1 MSVLNNL
8 IVSSLPIIPKP
19 IVGFVAGRYIAGTE
33 FQDASRVT
41 KNLNAQRIMAT
52 MDLLGEDVLDRSEAV
67 SAKDAYKDILRSIDR
82 ERLDSNLSLKLTQIG
97 LKLDKSF
104 CEQNL
109 REILLVAKEKKNFIR
124 IDMEDHTCT
133 DATLDLYRSV
143 RRDFDN
149 VGVAIQ
155 AYLRR
160 SEADVLDLLKERANF
175 RLCKGIYVEPE
186 VIAFKD
192 REEIRSNF
200 LTLLRIMLDGGAYVG
215 VATHDDVLIDESC
228 RMIAERKLSPDQY
241 EFQMLLG
248 VKEKLRLK
256 LREDGHRVR
265 VYVPFGKQWYPY
277 SVRRLKENPAIA
289 GYALKS
295 LLSRDSV
302 N

>member
-1 MSVLNNL
+1 MSLFNNL

-19 IVGFVAGRYIAGTE
+19 IVGFVAGRYIAGAE
-33 FQDASRVT
+33 FEDASRVT
-41 KNLNAQRIMAT
+41 RNLNAQRIMAT
-52 MDLLGEDVLDRSEAV
+52 MDLLGEDVLDHSEAV
-67 SAKDAYKDILRSIDR
+67 TAKDAYKEILRSIDR
-82 ERLDSNLSLKLTQIG
+82 AHLDSNLSLKLTQIG
-97 LKLDKSF
+97 LKLDGSF

-109 REILLVAKEKKNFIR
+109 REILLVAREKKNFIR

-133 DATLDLYRSV
+133 DATLDLYNSV
-143 RRDFDN
+143 RGDFDN

-160 SEADVLDLLKERANF
+160 SPADVLELVKKRSNF

-186 VIAFKD
+186 AIAFKD
-192 REEIRSNF
+192 REEIRRNF
-200 LTLLRIMLDGGAYVG
+200 LTLLRIMIDGGAYVG
-215 VATHDDVLIDESC
+215 VATHDDVLVDAAC
-228 RMIAERKLSPDQY
+228 RIIAERRLSPDKY

-256 LREDGHRVR
+256 LREKGHRVR

-289 GYALKS
+289 GYVLKTIFS
-295 LLSRDSV
+295 KDSV

>member
-1 MSVLNNL
+1 MSLFNNL

-19 IVGFVAGRYIAGTE
+19 IVGFVAGRYIAGAE
-33 FQDASRVT
+33 FEDASRVT

-52 MDLLGEDVLDRSEAV
+52 MDLLGEDVLDRSEAAT
-67 SAKDAYKDILRSIDR
+67 AKDAYKEILRSIDR
-82 ERLDSNLSLKLTQIG
+82 DHLDSNLSLKLTQIG
-97 LKLDKSF
+97 LKLNKTF

-124 IDMEDHTCT
+124 IDMEDHTFT
-133 DATLDLYRSV
+133 DATLDLYKSV
-143 RRDFDN
+143 RRDFEN

-160 SEADVLDLLKERANF
+160 SQADVLELVKQEANF

-186 VIAFKD
+186 AIAFKD
-192 REEIRSNF
+192 REEIRRNF
-200 LTLLRIMLDGGAYVG
+200 FTLLRTMIDSGAYVG
-215 VATHDDVLIDESC
+215 VATHDDVLVDAAC
-228 RMIAERKLSPDQY
+228 RIIADQKLSPDKY
-241 EFQMLLG
+241 EFQLLLG

-256 LREDGHRVR
+256 LRENGHRVR
-265 VYVPFGKQWYPY
+265 VYVPFGRQWYPY

-289 GYALKS
+289 GYALKTLFS
-295 LLSRDSV
+295 KDSV

>member
-1 MSVLNNL
+1 MSLFNNL

-19 IVGFVAGRYIAGTE
+19 IVGFVAGRYIAGAE
-33 FQDASRVT
+33 FEDASRVT
-41 KNLNAQRIMAT
+41 KKLNTQRIMAT
-52 MDLLGEDVLDRSEAV
+52 MDLLGEDVLDRSEAAT
-67 SAKDAYKDILRSIDR
+67 AKDAYKEILRSIDR
-82 ERLDSNLSLKLTQIG
+82 EHLDSNLSLKLTQIG
-97 LKLDKSF
+97 LKLNKSF

-109 REILLVAKEKKNFIR
+109 REILLVAKEKRNFIR

-133 DATLDLYRSV
+133 DATFDLYDSV

-160 SEADVLDLLKERANF
+160 SPADVLELVKQKANF

-186 VIAFKD
+186 AIAFKD

-200 LTLLRIMLDGGAYVG
+200 LTLLRIMIDGGAYVG
-215 VATHDDVLIDESC
+215 VATHDDVLIDASC
-228 RMIAERKLSPDQY
+228 RIIAERELSPDKY

-248 VKEKLRLK
+248 VKEKLRLN
-256 LREDGHRVR
+256 LRANGHRVR

-289 GYALKS
+289 GYALKALFS
-295 LLSRDSV
+295 KDSV

>member
-1 MSVLNNL
+1 MSLFNNL

-19 IVGFVAGRYIAGTE
+19 IVGFVAGRYIAGAE
-33 FQDASRVT
+33 FEDASRVT

-52 MDLLGEDVLDRSEAV
+52 MDLLGEDVLDHSEAV
-67 SAKDAYKDILRSIDR
+67 TAKDAYKEILRSIDR
-82 ERLDSNLSLKLTQIG
+82 AHLDSNLSLKLTQIG
-97 LKLDKSF
+97 LKLDGSF

-133 DATLDLYRSV
+133 DATLDLYNSV

-160 SEADVLDLLKERANF
+160 SPADVLELVKEKANF

-186 VIAFKD
+186 AIAFKD
-192 REEIRSNF
+192 REEIRRNF
-200 LTLLRIMLDGGAYVG
+200 LTLLRIMIDGGAYVG
-215 VATHDDVLIDESC
+215 VATHDDVLVDAAC
-228 RMIAERKLSPDQY
+228 RIIAERRLGPDKY

-248 VKEKLRLK
+248 VKEKLRLR
-256 LREDGHRVR
+256 LRESGHRVR
-265 VYVPFGKQWYPY
+265 VYVPFGRQWYPY

-289 GYALKS
+289 GYALKTIFS
-295 LLSRDSV
+295 KDSV

>member
-1 MSVLNNL
+1 MGVFNKL

-19 IVGFVAGRYIAGTE
+19 IVGFVAGRYIAGAE

-41 KNLNAQRIMAT
+41 KNLNAQGIMAT
-52 MDLLGEDVLDRSEAV
+52 MDLLGEDVLDHSEATI
-67 SAKDAYKDILRSIDR
+67 AKDAYKDILRSIDQ
-82 ERLDSNLSLKLTQIG
+82 EHLDSNLSLKLTQIG
-97 LKLDKSF
+97 LKLDKSL
-104 CEQNL
+104 CEHNL
-109 REILLVAKEKKNFIR
+109 REILLAAKEKKNFIR

-133 DATLDLYRSV
+133 DTTLELYESV

-160 SEADVLDLLKERANF
+160 SEADVLDLVKKKSNF

-186 VIAFKD
+186 AIAFKD
-192 REEIRSNF
+192 RDEIRSNF
-200 LTLLRIMLDGGAYVG
+200 LKLLRIMFDTGAYVG
-215 VATHDDVLIDESC
+215 VATHDDVLIDTSC
-228 RMIAERKLSPDQY
+228 RMIAEQKLSPDKY

-256 LREDGHRVR
+256 LRENGHRVR
-265 VYVPFGKQWYPY
+265 VYVPFGRQWYPY

-289 GYALKS
+289 GYALKALFS
-295 LLSRDSV
+295 KDSV

>member
-1 MSVLNNL
+1 MSLLNNL

-19 IVGFVAGRYIAGTE
+19 LVGFVAGRYIAGAE
-33 FQDASRVT
+33 FEDASRVT

-52 MDLLGEDVLDRSEAV
+52 MDLLGEDILDRSEAV
-67 SAKDAYKDILRSIDR
+67 AAKDSYREILREIDR
-82 ERLDSNLSLKLTQIG
+82 EHLDSNLSLKLTQIG
-97 LKLDKSF
+97 LKHDKSF

-109 REILLVAKEKKNFIR
+109 REILLVAKDKKNFIR

-133 DATLDLYRSV
+133 DATLDLYKSV
-143 RRDFDN
+143 RADFEN

-160 SEADVLDLLKERANF
+160 SQADVLEFVKQRANF
-175 RLCKGIYVEPE
+175 RLCKGIYIEPE
-186 VIAFKD
+186 AIAFKG
-192 REEIRSNF
+192 REEIRYNF
-200 LTLLRIMLDGGAYVG
+200 LSLLRIMLDSGAYVG
-215 VATHDDVLIDESC
+215 VATHDDVLVDASC
-228 RMIAERKLSPDQY
+228 RIIGERKLSPDKY

-256 LREDGHRVR
+256 LRADGHRVR

-289 GYALKS
+289 GYALKM
-295 LLSRDSV
+295 LFTKDSV

>member
-8 IVSSLPIIPKP
+8 VVSSLPLIPKP
-19 IVGFVAGRYIAGTE
+19 VVRFFAGRYIAGAQFE
-33 FQDASRVT
+33 DATRVT

-52 MDLLGEDVLDRSEAV
+52 MDLLGEDVREHSEATV
-67 SAKDAYKDILRSIDR
+67 AKDTYKEIFRRIDQ
-82 ERLDSNLSLKLTQIG
+82 EQLDSNLSLKLTQIG
-97 LKLDKSF
+97 LKLDQSL
-104 CEQNL
+104 CERNL

-133 DATLDLYRSV
+133 DATLELYKNV

-160 SEADVLDLLKERANF
+160 SESDVQNLVKERANF
-175 RLCKGIYVEPE
+175 RLCKGIYIEPE
-186 VIAFKD
+186 AIAFKD
-192 REEIRSNF
+192 REEVRSNF
-200 LTLLRIMLDGGAYVG
+200 LRLLRIMLDGNAYVG
-215 VATHDDVLIDESC
+215 IATHDDVLIDASA
-228 RMIAERKLSPDQY
+228 RIVAERSLSPDKY

-256 LREDGHRVR
+256 LRQNGHRVR
-265 VYVPFGKQWYPY
+265 VYVPFGRQWYPY
-277 SVRRLKENPAIA
+277 SIRRLKENPAIA
-289 GYALKS
+289 GYVLKTIFS
-295 LLSRDSV
+295 TDSV